1 MRAGQ
6 TRKDDLEATGRVA
19 SRWVIMHS
27 LELSVCRCALCAS
40 HSSSFSVGDR
50 TLIDSAR
57 INLGM
62 ARGNMAMSKY
72 MGIVNDN
79 LPALLNWKTRR
90 QQFKQT

>member
-1 MRAGQ
+1 MAAMHTGHDNA
-6 TRKDDLEATGRVA
+6 TRRDALLTASVPVCSLLRV
-19 SRWVIMHS
+19 
-27 LELSVCRCALCAS
+27 LCV
-40 HSSSFSVGDR
+40 SVGDR